1 MVSRFGCAECVT
13 LKDRIMIIK
22 RNVNFFL
29 EKRKKNGQII
39 VDNVPIRMRVKYNGN
54 RIEFTTGYRID
65 FAKWDM
71 VKQKVK
77 LGSTN
82 KIKQSASQINADIAR
97 YYADIENI
105 FREYELKN
113 TMPNVEQI
121 KTAFQNI
128 YKKEEENPVAN
139 EKEKTK
145 KKKSSKLEN
154 EGLEPSDPKKPSF
167 WMVFDLFIKECG
179 VINDWTDSTYEKF
192 AAARNHLL
200 SFDNKLTFNKLDEGK
215 FNDYVLHLRFKKNLL
230 NSTISKQL
238 GYLKWFLRWA
248 LRKGHHSNQE
258 FELFKP
264 KLKYAQKQVIFLDES
279 EIKQL
284 IEYRIPDNKNYL
296 ERVRDVFLF
305 CCFTGLRHSDV
316 YRLRRSDIKDNHFE
330 IVTIKTIDKLI
341 IEFNSHSLKI
351 LEKYKDIPF
360 ENDKALPVIS
370 NQKMNDYLKEL
381 CELAGL
387 SEPVRIVHFKG
398 NERIDEIYPKHS
410 VIGTHTGRRSFICN
424 ALALGIPVQ
433 VVMKW
438 TGHSDYKSM
447 RPYID
452 VADRIRAKAM
462 VKFDDFLSY

>member
-22 RNVNFFL
+22 RNVSFFL

-145 KKKSSKLEN
+145 KKKIFK
-154 EGLEPSDPKKPSF
+154 
-167 WMVFDLFIKECG
+167 I
-179 VINDWTDSTYEKF
+179 
-192 AAARNHLL
+192 
-200 SFDNKLTFNKLDEGK
+200 GK
-215 FNDYVLHLRFKKNLL
+215 
-230 NSTISKQL
+230 
-238 GYLKWFLRWA
+238 
-248 LRKGHHSNQE
+248 
-258 FELFKP
+258 
-264 KLKYAQKQVIFLDES
+264 
-279 EIKQL
+279 
-284 IEYRIPDNKNYL
+284 
-296 ERVRDVFLF
+296 
-305 CCFTGLRHSDV
+305 
-316 YRLRRSDIKDNHFE
+316 
-330 IVTIKTIDKLI
+330 
-341 IEFNSHSLKI
+341 
-351 LEKYKDIPF
+351 
-360 ENDKALPVIS
+360 
-370 NQKMNDYLKEL
+370 
-381 CELAGL
+381 
-387 SEPVRIVHFKG
+387 
-398 NERIDEIYPKHS
+398 
-410 VIGTHTGRRSFICN
+410 
-424 ALALGIPVQ
+424 
-433 VVMKW
+433 
-438 TGHSDYKSM
+438 
-447 RPYID
+447 
-452 VADRIRAKAM
+452 
-462 VKFDDFLSY
+462 

>member
-1 MVSRFGCAECVT
+1 M
-13 LKDRIMIIK
+13 
-22 RNVNFFL
+22 
-29 EKRKKNGQII
+29 KK
-39 VDNVPIRMRVKYNGN
+39 K
-54 RIEFTTGYRID
+54 
-65 FAKWDM
+65 
-71 VKQKVK
+71 KQ
-77 LGSTN
+77 
-82 KIKQSASQINADIAR
+82 R
-97 YYADIENI
+97 
-105 FREYELKN
+105 
-113 TMPNVEQI
+113 
-121 KTAFQNI
+121 
-128 YKKEEENPVAN
+128 
-139 EKEKTK
+139 

-200 SFDNKLTFNKLDEGK
+200 GFDNKLTFNKLDEGK
-215 FNDYVLHLRFKKNLL
+215 LNDYVLHLRFKKNLL

-238 GYLKWFLRWA
+238 GYLKWFLKWA
-248 LRKGHHSNQE
+248 LRKGHHSNRE

-305 CCFTGLRHSDV
+305 CCFTGLRYSDV

-351 LEKYKDIPF
+351 LEKYKDIAF
-360 ENDKALPVIS
+360 EKDKALPVIS

-398 NERIDEIYPKHS
+398 NERIDEVYPKYS